1 LADALMLTIGRVRA
15 AHDAKYPNWND
26 QLLDAAKNDQPAA

>member
-1 LADALMLTIGRVRA
+1 LADALMLTIGRV